1 MTALAARSVHFT
13 VMRYPGLV
21 SLSRVGIQQTHN
33 DLSGCLQDMVVGPEL
48 AEQLRQ
54 LLMHVRNINVE
65 DAPQCAELQHTD
77 VQALSGFYKVRL
89 CSAVAPA
96 ATYQALPSHNG
107 PTGGH

>member
-1 MTALAARSVHFT
+1 
-13 VMRYPGLV
+13 
-21 SLSRVGIQQTHN
+21 
-33 DLSGCLQDMVVGPEL
+33 MVVGPEL

-54 LLMHVRNINVE
+54 LLTHVRNINVE

-96 ATYQALPSHNG
+96 TFKHCHHTMGLRGAIAS
-107 PTGGH
+107 